1 MWGNSNWKSEGL
13 GNSNFNYINPRISLK
28 SLYVRA
34 NQILYMDKTISKSI
48 MVRSRLKNKYTKNM
62 SEESKRNY
70 TKKLLC
76 QTFEK
81 RKGKLFW

>member
-1 MWGNSNWKSEGL
+1 MWGNSNWKPEGL

-48 MVRSRLKNKYTKNM
+48 MVRSRLKNKYTKIM
-62 SEESKRNY
+62 SEEN
-70 TKKLLC
+70 
-76 QTFEK
+76 
-81 RKGKLFW
+81 